1 MFGFINSPSNDQRLT
16 WRERTGAVW
25 EFKLHLSAK
34 RVLMLLF
41 VVLAATTLV
50 LFTPKILWSFAP
62 HAVSAVPQ
70 DRVASEFYWRLR
82 FYIKKATGGVPDLS
96 WAEVVKGT
104 WPGRQLKGTWPGSG
118 FITGKVIT
126 EGRSLSAAV
135 VNPLDRPEDH
145 AKGKELF
152 LKNCAACHGND
163 GKGGHAPSLAKSNY
177 QVGASDLALYKALR
191 DGIPGTA
198 MAGFDFSIEQRWQLV
213 GFLRS
218 LDPRAKSRARPL
230 ERTPPVDV
238 SWQALLTA
246 RSRTDEW
253 LTYSGAFDGWRHSP
267 LREITPAN
275 VSGLRLRWAHQ
286 FASEDAIQATPI
298 VANGTIFISEPPSNV
313 VALEAA
319 TGREIWRYM
328 RRLPDKLPIC
338 CTRVNRGLAILGGRV
353 FLGTL
358 DARLVALDAHTG
370 EVQWETEVAAP
381 ADGFTIT
388 GAPLVV
394 HDAVLIGVSGG
405 EFGIRG
411 FLAAYDARTGDLR
424 WRFHT
429 IPAPGE
435 FGHDTWE
442 NDAWETGGGPT
453 WITGS
458 FDPELNLVYWG
469 VGNPAP
475 VYNRAARPGDNL
487 FTNSVVALDATTG
500 KLAWHFQF
508 TPHDEH
514 DWDSNQTPVL
524 ADLTIDGVVRKTI
537 CWANRNGFYYVL
549 DRTNGQYLRGVPFV
563 EVTWASGLDQRG
575 RPVLTEAATISTT
588 GTLAKPFV
596 GGGTNWLPPS
606 YDPSSG
612 AFLVHATEGASVYTK
627 AHQVRRGPG
636 GLYVGSGSAA
646 AEPAVNV
653 VKALDAATGATR
665 WEYVAP
671 KQQQADLDV
680 TYGGVLSSA
689 GGLVFSTSAGVVFAL
704 DAATGRE
711 LWRAGLGGLSQ
722 ATPISFAIDG
732 RQVVAVAAGR
742 TLFIFGL

>member
-1 MFGFINSPSNDQRLT
+1 M
-16 WRERTGAVW
+16 
-25 EFKLHLSAK
+25 
-34 RVLMLLF
+34 
-41 VVLAATTLV
+41 
-50 LFTPKILWSFAP
+50 
-62 HAVSAVPQ
+62 
-70 DRVASEFYWRLR
+70 
-82 FYIKKATGGVPDLS
+82 
-96 WAEVVKGT
+96 
-104 WPGRQLKGTWPGSG
+104 
-118 FITGKVIT
+118 
-126 EGRSLSAAV
+126 
-135 VNPLDRPEDH
+135 
-145 AKGKELF
+145 
-152 LKNCAACHGND
+152 
-163 GKGGHAPSLAKSNY
+163 
-177 QVGASDLALYKALR
+177 
-191 DGIPGTA
+191 
-198 MAGFDFSIEQRWQLV
+198 
-213 GFLRS
+213 
-218 LDPRAKSRARPL
+218 
-230 ERTPPVDV
+230 
-238 SWQALLTA
+238 
-246 RSRTDEW
+246 
-253 LTYSGAFDGWRHSP
+253 
-267 LREITPAN
+267 
-275 VSGLRLRWAHQ
+275 
-286 FASEDAIQATPI
+286 
-298 VANGTIFISEPPSNV
+298 
-313 VALEAA
+313 
-319 TGREIWRYM
+319 
-328 RRLPDKLPIC
+328 
-338 CTRVNRGLAILGGRV
+338 
-353 FLGTL
+353 

-475 VYNRAARPGDNL
+475 VYDRAARPGDNL

-627 AHQVRRGPG
+627 AHQVRRGPD
-636 GLYVGSGSAA
+636 SMWAA
-646 AEPAVNV
+646 ARPQPN
-653 VKALDAATGATR
+653 LR
-665 WEYVAP
+665 
-671 KQQQADLDV
+671 
-680 TYGGVLSSA
+680 
-689 GGLVFSTSAGVVFAL
+689 ST
-704 DAATGRE
+704 
-711 LWRAGLGGLSQ
+711 W
-722 ATPISFAIDG
+722 
-732 RQVVAVAAGR
+732 
-742 TLFIFGL
+742 